1 MKMIKQ
7 TQVIWIPV
15 PKPRNAVFASLRNR
29 LMRSNAAGAHAGTG
43 RDHQRNERDLADRIR
58 EIGEW

>member
-15 PKPRNAVFASLRNR
+15 PKPRNAVFASLRDR
-29 LMRSNAAGAHAGTG
+29 LTRSGGAGAHTG
-43 RDHQRNERDLADRIR
+43 SSREQQRNERDLADRIR